1 MAERRLDLIT
11 IGRAAVDLYG
21 EQIGSRLED
30 MTSFAKYLGG
40 CPANIAVGTAR
51 LGLKSAMI
59 TRVGDE
65 HMGRFVR
72 DTLAAEGVDVSAVTT
87 DPQRLT
93 ALVILGI
100 KDQDTFPLIFYRE
113 NCADMAIEPGDM
125 RPELIA
131 SAKAILVTGT
141 HFSTPGTDSA
151 CQHAIKL
158 AKKSGT
164 RIIFDIDYRPVL
176 WGLTAP
182 GLGEERFIAND
193 KISRHLLT
201 IVPVCDVIVGTEEE
215 VHIAGGST
223 NTLTALRALRN
234 ASKALIVM
242 KRGPMG
248 CVMFPNEIS
257 ASIEEGIL
265 APGFPVEVFNVL
277 GAGDAFMSGFL
288 SGWLKDKP
296 LTECARLANACGALV
311 VARHGCAPAMAT
323 ESEVKD
329 FMARSKA
336 MTKPRLDST
345 LNHLHHVTTR
355 HGSWANLAILAFDHR
370 AQLEDLADA
379 AGKKEDAIIRFKQL
393 VAEAF
398 ARTNAGGNIQSG
410 IIVDDRFGADVL
422 FRFTGKNYWIARPIE
437 LPRAIPLEFE
447 GSPDVG
453 ITLRSWPG
461 SHVVKCLV
469 FYHPDDPEELKKK
482 QQQQLLRLFDAARG
496 TQHEL
501 LLEIIPPQ
509 NKQGGGKAVAKAM
522 QEIYD
527 LAIKPDWW
535 KLPPPDK
542 AGWQKVSDTIQRNDP
557 SCRGVLLLGLEAPEA
572 TLAESFA
579 TAAHEPWCKGFA
591 VGRSI
596 FGDAAAAWFAGSLDD
611 EGVVEQ
617 VAVRYRR
624 LIDLWQQRS
633 LAPAKTA

>member
-1 MAERRLDLIT
+1 MAERHLDLIT

-72 DTLAAEGVDVSAVTT
+72 DTLAAEGVNVSSVTT

-100 KDQDTFPLIFYRE
+100 RDQDTFPLIFYRE
-113 NCADMAIEPGDM
+113 NCADMAIEPTDM
-125 RPELIA
+125 RPEFIA

-141 HFSTPGTDSA
+141 HFSTSGTDGA
-151 CQHAIKL
+151 CRHAIKL
-158 AKKSGT
+158 AKQSGT
-164 RIIFDIDYRPVL
+164 RVIFDIDYRPVL

-201 IVPVCDVIVGTEEE
+201 IAPSCDLIVGTEEE

-223 NTLTALRALRN
+223 DTLAALRALRQV
-234 ASKALIVM
+234 SKALIVM

-248 CVMFPNEIS
+248 CVMFPDEIPG
-257 ASIEEGIL
+257 SIEEGIL

-288 SGWLKDKP
+288 SGWLRDKP

-323 ESEVKD
+323 ETEVID
-329 FMARSKA
+329 FMARSKG
-336 MTKPRLDST
+336 MSKPRLDSA

-355 HGSWANLAILAFDHR
+355 RGTWDNLAILAFDHR
-370 AQLEDLADA
+370 AQLEDLASA
-379 AGKKEDAIIRFKQL
+379 AGKNEDSIVRFKRL

-398 ARTNAGGNIQSG
+398 AKTKVTNLQPG
-410 IIVDDRFGADVL
+410 IIIDDRFGADVL
-422 FRFTGKNYWIARPIE
+422 FRFTGKDCWIARPIE

-447 GSPDVG
+447 GSADVG
-453 ITLRSWPG
+453 MTLRAWPE
-461 SHVVKCLV
+461 SHVIKCLV
-469 FYHPDDPEELKKK
+469 FYHPDDPVDLKKT

-501 LLEIIPPQ
+501 LLEIIPPPG
-509 NKQGGGKAVAKAM
+509 KPGGMGVIAKTM

-542 AGWQKVSDTIQRNDP
+542 AGWHEIGNAIERNDP
-557 SCRGVLLLGLEAPEA
+557 ACRGVLLLGLEAPEA
-572 TLAESFA
+572 ELAKSFA
-579 TAAHEPWCKGFA
+579 AAAHEPWCKGFA

-596 FGDAAAAWFAGSLDD
+596 FGDAAAAWFSGKLDD
-611 EGVVEQ
+611 KGVVDQ

-624 LIDLWQQRS
+624 LIDLWQQRR

>member
-1 MAERRLDLIT
+1 MADRLLDLIT

-72 DTLAAEGVDVSAVTT
+72 NALAAEGVDVSSVTT

-113 NCADMAIEPGDM
+113 NCADMAIEPKDM
-125 RPELIA
+125 RPEFIA

-151 CQHAIKL
+151 CQQAIKL

-193 KISRHLLT
+193 KISQHLLT
-201 IVPVCDVIVGTEEE
+201 IVPSCDVIVGTEEE

-223 NTLTALRALRN
+223 DTLTALRALRN
-234 ASKALIVM
+234 ASNALIVM

-248 CVMFPNEIS
+248 CVMFPNKIP
-257 ASIEEGIL
+257 ASIEDGIL

-288 SGWLKDKP
+288 SGWLRDKP
-296 LTECARLANACGALV
+296 LPECARLANACGALV

-323 ESEVKD
+323 EAEVID
-329 FMARSKA
+329 FMARSKG
-336 MTKPRLDST
+336 MTRPRLDSA

-355 HGSWANLAILAFDHR
+355 RENWDNLAILAFDHR
-370 AQLEDLADA
+370 AQLEDLAAA

-398 ARTNAGGNIQSG
+398 ARTNAGNIQQG

-422 FRFTGKNYWIARPIE
+422 FRFTGKDCWIARPIE

-447 GSPDVG
+447 GSADVG
-453 ITLRSWPG
+453 ITLRSWPE

-469 FYHPDDPEELKKK
+469 FYHPDDAEDLKEK

-509 NKQGGGKAVAKAM
+509 NKKVGADVIAKAM
-522 QEIYD
+522 QEIYN
-527 LAIKPDWW
+527 LSIKPDWW

-542 AGWQKVSDTIQRNDP
+542 AGWQEISKTIQHNDP
-557 SCRGVLLLGLEAPEA
+557 ACRGVLLLGLEAHETA
-572 TLAESFA
+572 LAESFA
-579 TAAHEPWCKGFA
+579 MAAHEPWCKGFA

-596 FGDAAAAWFAGSLDD
+596 FGDAAAAWFAGNLDD
-611 EGVVEQ
+611 KGVIEQ
-617 VAVRYRR
+617 VALRYRR

-633 LAPAKTA
+633 LASAKTA

>member
-1 MAERRLDLIT
+1 VAEQHLDLIT

-51 LGLKSAMI
+51 LGLRSAMI

-72 DTLAAEGVDVSAVTT
+72 DTLAAEGVDVSSVTT

-100 KDQDTFPLIFYRE
+100 RDQDTFPLIFYRE
-113 NCADMAIEPGDM
+113 NCADMAIEPKDM
-125 RPELIA
+125 RPEVIA

-151 CQHAIKL
+151 CRHAIEL
-158 AKKSGT
+158 AKQSGT

-201 IVPVCDVIVGTEEE
+201 IVPSCDVIVGTEEE

-223 NTLTALRALRN
+223 DTLTALRTLRQ

-248 CVMFPNEIS
+248 CVMFPDDIPP
-257 ASIEEGIL
+257 SIEGGIL

-288 SGWLKDKP
+288 SGWLRDKP

-323 ESEVKD
+323 ETEVQD
-329 FMARSKA
+329 FMARSKG
-336 MTKPRLDST
+336 MTKPRLDPA

-355 HGSWANLAILAFDHR
+355 RGIWDNLAILAFDHR
-370 AQLEDLADA
+370 AQLEDLAAA
-379 AGKKEDAIIRFKQL
+379 AGKKEDSIVRFKQL

-398 ARTNAGGNIQSG
+398 AKTKVTNFQPG

-422 FRFTGKNYWIARPIE
+422 FQLTGKDYWIARPIE

-447 GSPDVG
+447 GSADVG
-453 ITLRSWPG
+453 MTLRAWPE

-469 FYHPDDPEELKKK
+469 FYHPDDPADLKKN

-501 LLEIIPPQ
+501 LLEIIPPPG
-509 NKQGGGKAVAKAM
+509 KPGGAGVIAKAM

-527 LAIKPDWW
+527 LGIKPDWW

-542 AGWQKVSDTIQRNDP
+542 AGWREIGNTIQRNDP
-557 SCRGVLLLGLEAPEA
+557 VCRGVLLLGLEAPEA
-572 TLAESFA
+572 ELAKSFV
-579 TAAHEPWCKGFA
+579 AAVHEPWCKGFA

-596 FGDAAAAWFAGSLDD
+596 FGDAAAAWFSGKLDD
-611 EGVVEQ
+611 KGVVEQ
-617 VAVRYRR
+617 VALRYRR